1 MNEYLEH
8 IRKKK
13 GKAVWHK
20 LYDFTVANTL
30 DKFRS
35 ERLSIQKMLED
46 FVQNKF
52 NSVFREI
59 ENIVNKG
66 ITLGIY
72 KYPVE
77 SQKAQVLHNLKMDF
91 FISFFEYCLRMK
103 EKEVIS

>member
-1 MNEYLEH
+1 
-8 IRKKK
+8 
-13 GKAVWHK
+13 

-91 FISFFEYCLRMK
+91 FISFLNT
-103 EKEVIS
+103 V